1 MCDHWGGGERVTVC
15 RDHQLPC
22 QHVLPT
28 HTERHRHTNRHY
40 LSLWSGVSPA
50 VCNYS
55 QMDENHLLLGEIKKL
70 VRPFF
75 FSFFLLPFNY
85 SLFHWGMF
93 PEKRQRD
100 RLIKS
105 RILLFKL
112 AICFLCFWIKKATA
126 WQIRATFWGAVASV
140 LFCIVNYKWQ
150 KMWKAFTHNEKTKRE
165 LQQVIFQ
172 PLI

>member
-1 MCDHWGGGERVTVC
+1 MIFILFWAVIFYNCQAGRGTPLSQGLLSASYQVEGQRSNTCGQCQPQRAERQCVIIGGGGERVTVC

-85 SLFHWGMF
+85 SLFHWGLF
-93 PEKRQRD
+93 PEERQRD
-100 RLIKS
+100 RLINS
-105 RILLFKL
+105 RILLCKL
-112 AICFLCFWIKKATA
+112 AICLLCFWI
-126 WQIRATFWGAVASV
+126 
-140 LFCIVNYKWQ
+140 
-150 KMWKAFTHNEKTKRE
+150 
-165 LQQVIFQ
+165 
-172 PLI
+172 